1 MGERAGMA
9 RERRNADA
17 RLTRVSAFSRRS
29 NKWLV
34 LFLLLGIGLF
44 NQGDRFLL
52 AGLVEPI
59 KAEFRLTDGFMGLL
73 MGPAFALLYSL
84 LAIPI
89 ARAADRMSRIAI
101 IAMGCLVWSL
111 FTTAS
116 GLAQGP
122 WTLAGARAG
131 VGIGEAAFQAPA
143 YALIAAYFV
152 PEQRGRAFAIMGL
165 NTYIGQTLGYVV
177 GPSLAAGAT
186 WRYPFLVMGGSG
198 LAIGVI
204 AFLLIREPRRSAPA
218 TDAPLLVLR
227 VLAWRLASIVSYRAM
242 MVGMALGVLSGL
254 SFGLWGPTLFAR
266 AYALPIKQAS
276 TLFGLVFG
284 IAGLVGM
291 LIFGVLAD
299 RVSRRNPAMPLKMAA
314 LALAAATA
322 LIIVVTWTPTL
333 DVARWLAVPC
343 GLFGGGWSVGVVVAL
358 QHLLPDRIRA
368 TGTALGMLVVNLLGA
383 VGGPW
388 LAGALSDA
396 VGGNTT
402 SSLRIG
408 LSFVMPLGLIGAILI
423 WRASSAL
430 IADREALVA
439 HDS

>member
-1 MGERAGMA
+1 MTRAV
-9 RERRNADA
+9 NP
-17 RLTRVSAFSRRS
+17 RLS

-34 LFLLLGIGLF
+34 LFLLLGVGLF

-59 KAEFRLTDGFMGLL
+59 KAEFGVSDGFMGLL

-89 ARAADRMSRIAI
+89 ARAADRMSRILI
-101 IAMGCLVWSL
+101 IVVGCLVWSG
-111 FTTAS
+111 FTAAS

-122 WTLAGARAG
+122 WTLAGARVG
-131 VGIGEAAFQAPA
+131 VGVGEAAFQAPA

-177 GPSLAAGAT
+177 GPALAADAT
-186 WRYPFLVMGGSG
+186 WRYPFAVMGGCG
-198 LAIGVI
+198 FAIGLI
-204 AFLLIREPRRSAPA
+204 ALVLIREPKR
-218 TDAPLLVLR
+218 LVLHTELKAPNLSL
-227 VLAWRLASIVSYRAM
+227 LARQLAGIVSYRNM
-242 MVGMALGVLSGL
+242 MLGMALGVLSGI
-254 SFGLWGPTLFAR
+254 SFGLWGPALFAR

-276 TLFGLVFG
+276 TLFGLAFG

-291 LIFGVLAD
+291 LFFGVLAD
-299 RVSRRNPAMPLKMAA
+299 RASKRDPGAPLRLAA
-314 LALAAATA
+314 IALAAATA
-322 LIIVVTWTPTL
+322 LIMIVTWTPTL
-333 DVARWLAVPC
+333 GVARWLAVPC
-343 GLFGGGWSVGVVVAL
+343 GLLGGGWSVGVVVAL

-388 LAGALSDA
+388 LAGALSGA
-396 VGGNTT
+396 VGGDATH
-402 SSLRIG
+402 SLRIG
-408 LSFVMPLGLIGAILI
+408 LSAVIPLGFLGAWLI
-423 WRASSAL
+423 WRARGSL
-430 IADREALVA
+430 IGDRETLAKL
-439 HDS
+439 DG

>member
-1 MGERAGMA
+1 MGERAGVA
-9 RERRNADA
+9 RERGDADA
-17 RLTRVSAFSRRS
+17 RLTRAVNPRLS

-34 LFLLLGIGLF
+34 LFLLLGVGLF

-59 KAEFRLTDGFMGLL
+59 KAEFGVSDGFMGLL

-89 ARAADRMSRIAI
+89 ARAADRMSRILI
-101 IAMGCLVWSL
+101 IVVGCLVWSG
-111 FTTAS
+111 FTAAS

-122 WTLAGARAG
+122 WTLAGARVG
-131 VGIGEAAFQAPA
+131 VGVGEAAFQAPA

-177 GPSLAAGAT
+177 GPALAADAT
-186 WRYPFLVMGGSG
+186 WRYPFAVMGGCG
-198 LAIGVI
+198 FAIGLI
-204 AFLLIREPRRSAPA
+204 ALVLIREPKR
-218 TDAPLLVLR
+218 LVLHTELKAPNLSL
-227 VLAWRLASIVSYRAM
+227 LARQLAGIVSYRNM
-242 MVGMALGVLSGL
+242 MLGMALGVLSGI
-254 SFGLWGPTLFAR
+254 SFGLWGPALFAR

-276 TLFGLVFG
+276 TLFGLAFG

-291 LIFGVLAD
+291 LFFGVLAD
-299 RVSRRNPAMPLKMAA
+299 RASKRDPGAPLRLAA
-314 LALAAATA
+314 IALAAATA
-322 LIIVVTWTPTL
+322 LIMIVTWTPTL
-333 DVARWLAVPC
+333 GVARWLAVPC
-343 GLFGGGWSVGVVVAL
+343 GLLGGGWSVGVVVAL

-388 LAGALSDA
+388 LAGALSGA
-396 VGGNTT
+396 VGGDATH
-402 SSLRIG
+402 SLRIG
-408 LSFVMPLGLIGAILI
+408 LSAVIPLGFLGAWLI
-423 WRASSAL
+423 WRARGSL
-430 IADREALVA
+430 IGDRETLAKL
-439 HDS
+439 DG

>member
-1 MGERAGMA
+1 MGERAGVA
-9 RERRNADA
+9 REWGDADA
-17 RLTRVSAFSRRS
+17 GLTRAGGGRRLS

-34 LFLLLGIGLF
+34 LFLLLGVGLF

-59 KAEFRLTDGFMGLL
+59 KAEFGVSDGFMGLL

-89 ARAADRMSRIAI
+89 ARAADRMSRIFI
-101 IAMGCLVWSL
+101 IVVGCLVWSG
-111 FTTAS
+111 FTAAS

-122 WTLAGARAG
+122 WTLAGARVG

-177 GPSLAAGAT
+177 GPALAADAT
-186 WRYPFLVMGGSG
+186 WRYPFMVMGGSG
-198 LAIGVI
+198 FAIGVL
-204 AFLLIREPRRSAPA
+204 ALLLIREPARVVLHTEVKAPR
-218 TDAPLLVLR
+218 LS
-227 VLAWRLASIVSYRAM
+227 VLARQLVGIASYRNM
-242 MVGMALGVLSGL
+242 MLGMALGVLSGI
-254 SFGLWGPTLFAR
+254 SFGLWGPALFAR

-276 TLFGLVFG
+276 TLFGLAFG
-284 IAGLVGM
+284 LAGLVGM
-291 LIFGVLAD
+291 LFFGVLAD
-299 RVSRRNPAMPLKMAA
+299 RASKREPAAPLRLAA
-314 LALAAATA
+314 IALGAATA
-322 LIIVVTWTPTL
+322 LIMVVTWTPSL
-333 DVARWLAVPC
+333 EVARWLAVPC

-358 QHLLPDRIRA
+358 QNLLPDRIRA

-388 LAGALSDA
+388 LAGALSGA
-396 VGGNTT
+396 VGGDATH
-402 SSLRIG
+402 SLRIG
-408 LSFVMPLGLIGAILI
+408 LSVVIPLGFIGAWLI
-423 WRASSAL
+423 WRARGDLVSDRAAL
-430 IADREALVA
+430 ATLDG
-439 HDS
+439 